1 MVHQIIFSIALITNQ
16 IYFTVSKSQLITI
29 LKLHINELIQSDPN
43 LHKISKKKFIR
54 DCQWEIIDLPQEI
67 LSVKE
72 ISLQSQIN
80 KQLVKEIMNK
90 KIIFTV

>member
-29 LKLHINELIQSDPN
+29 LKLHINELSQSDLN

-54 DCQWEIIDLPQEI
+54 DCQWETTDLLQEI
-67 LSVKE
+67 PSVKE

-80 KQLVKEIMNK
+80 KQ
-90 KIIFTV
+90 